1 MKGFCV
7 MAIKML
13 TPRVGL
19 TGNITVDGVVFSDSG
34 VIMIDNGWG
43 IKQGREIME
52 ELRAIDKKLIA
63 IINTHTHLDHAG
75 ANYYLFK
82 ETGCMVYCTLYESL
96 MVRGA
101 KQLFPSMFTGSPN
114 PIMDGL
120 GIGDVLN
127 PTDLTVIPYDGQVTI
142 DGVTFD
148 IISTPGHSDGHVAV
162 AVDNILFCGDAIVG
176 PDWMRPR
183 KLIYMTNPTLEL
195 QTLSKIRDSSYDLY
209 VPSHGAPVQDPN
221 EACDMMVEM
230 LSRIETF
237 TREALENGPLTLDMA
252 VKYVSEK
259 LSLRLRDLRTYNT
272 ARVTIQCVLNDCVMH
287 DTMDYTVKDNLFYYK
302 KLMPGEVREA
312 KRKAR

>member
-1 MKGFCV
+1 
-7 MAIKML
+7 MAINMI

-19 TGNITVDGVVFSDSG
+19 TGELTVDGVIFSENG

-43 IKQGREIME
+43 KRQGREILAD
-52 ELRAIDKKLIA
+52 LRAIDKKLIA

-75 ANYYLFK
+75 ANYFLYK
-82 ETGCMVYCTLYESL
+82 ETGCMIYCTLYESL

-101 KQLFPSMFTGSPN
+101 KQLFPALFTGSPN
-114 PIMDGL
+114 PILDGL
-120 GIGDVLN
+120 DFSESLN
-127 PTDLTVIPYDGQVTI
+127 PTALTVIPYDGQVTI

-162 AVDNILFCGDAIVG
+162 AVDNILFCGDAIVS

-195 QTLSKIRDSSYDLY
+195 DTLNRIRESSYDLY
-209 VPSHGAPVQDPN
+209 VPSHGSPVKDPN

-237 TREALENGPLTLDMA
+237 TREALEDGPVTLDMA

-259 LSLRLRDLRTYNT
+259 LQLRLRDLRTYNT
-272 ARVTIQCVLNDCVMH
+272 ARVTIQCVLNDCVMQ
-287 DTMDYTVKDNLFYYK
+287 DTMDYTVKDNMFYYK
-302 KLMPGEVREA
+302 KLAPGETREA
-312 KRKAR
+312 KKKMR

>member
-1 MKGFCV
+1 

-19 TGNITVDGVVFSDSG
+19 TGELTVDGVVFSDNG

-43 IKQGREIME
+43 RKQGREILA
-52 ELRAIDKKLIA
+52 ELEAIDKKLIA

-75 ANYYLFK
+75 ANYFLYK
-82 ETGCMVYCTLYESL
+82 ETDCTVYCTLYESL

-101 KQLFPSMFTGSPN
+101 KQLFPALFTGCPN

-120 GIGDVLN
+120 GISEALN
-127 PTDLTVIPYDGQVTI
+127 PTKLSVIPDNGQVTI

-148 IISTPGHSDGHVAV
+148 IISTPGHSDGHVAI

-195 QTLSKIRDSSYDLY
+195 ETLARIRESSYDLY
-209 VPSHGAPVQDPN
+209 VPSHGSPVKDPN

-237 TREALENGPLTLDMA
+237 TREALENGPVTLDTA
-252 VKYVSEK
+252 VQHVSTK
-259 LSLRLRDLRTYNT
+259 LALRLRDLRTYNT

-287 DTMDYTVKDNLFYYK
+287 DTMDYIVKDNMFYYK
-302 KLMPGEVREA
+302 KLMPGEIREA
-312 KRKAR
+312 KLKTRA